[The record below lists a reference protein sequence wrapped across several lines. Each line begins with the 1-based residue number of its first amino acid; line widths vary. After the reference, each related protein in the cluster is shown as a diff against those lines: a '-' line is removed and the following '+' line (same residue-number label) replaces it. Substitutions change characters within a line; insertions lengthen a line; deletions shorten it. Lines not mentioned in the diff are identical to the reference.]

1 MTRTALYV
9 STNTTL
15 EFAANAPEDVVAD
28 LRRYPSGE
36 PAGKA
41 SGAVSLAAGIYL
53 IHSKSFIAV
62 KGSGFEA
69 EVHINDKDEWPD
81 PPSGYL
87 DAAVTEEQLK
97 AFFRIAKAADGPD
110 GRKPRR

>member
-15 EFAANAPEDVVAD
+15 QFVTNAPEDYAAD
-28 LRRYPSGE
+28 IRRYPSGE
-36 PAGKA
+36 AAGKA
-41 SGAVSLAAGIYL
+41 QGAVPLEVGIYL

-62 KGSGFEA
+62 TGTGFEA
-69 EVHINDKDEWPD
+69 EVHIDDKDAWPD
-81 PPSGYL
+81 PPAGSL
-87 DAAVTEEQLK
+87 QPMVTDEQLK

-110 GRKPRR
+110 GSSQ